1 MSCQRAVQAM
11 VLLLAAAAVLST
23 APSALAEGYMDVVIL
38 ERYTQE
44 LSTSL
49 VPLVLNGTRVIE
61 AYFNFS
67 VTDDVLGSQADS
79 FTFTVANLDDPSMR
93 QSVPGTTDQSGLLS
107 LSIPFT
113 RSASTHWKVEV
124 KCTVAGDKMLGPL
137 VRVPDDGNA
146 WELQVEYV
154 YELPSNGG
162 NGGNGGGGGGGGG
175 SGAQPLL
182 LRAFDAD
189 LIIVA
194 LLSLTVTMLALRGR
208 RPGGRLVAPYGLGA
222 VILFDAFLAMPVAL
236 LINLEQNGVT
246 ISRGAPGPAWL
257 GDLAIA
263 LFVVWLVPFLVT
275 FHRVMTSDVTRGV
288 LGRWTSQGFA
298 GRMRR
303 LGRRLHH
310 DPLSHARVADLLAG
324 IGVASACVAI
334 VMVLIM

>member
-1 MSCQRAVQAM
+1 MLLAV
-11 VLLLAAAAVLST
+11 VAAAAAL
-23 APSALAEGYMDVVIL
+23 PPALAESQPDVVIL

-44 LSTSL
+44 GEMTI
-49 VPLVLNGTRVIE
+49 VPLVLNGTRVLE

-67 VTDDVLGSQADS
+67 VTDDVLSSQPDS
-79 FTFTVANLDDPSMR
+79 FTFTVSNVEEPSVR

-107 LSIPFT
+107 VSLPFT
-113 RSASTHWKVEV
+113 RTASTHWRVEV
-124 KCTVAGDKMLGPL
+124 KCTVAGDKMLGPI
-137 VRVPDDGNA
+137 VRQEDAGNA

-162 NGGNGGGGGGGGG
+162 NGGGGGGGGGGDSNG
-175 SGAQPLL
+175 QPLL
-182 LRAFDAD
+182 LRAFDAN
-189 LIIVA
+189 LIVVA
-194 LLSLTVTMLALRGR
+194 LLSLTVAMLAIRGR
-208 RPGGRLVAPYGLGA
+208 RPGGRLAAPYGLGA

-263 LFVVWLVPFLVT
+263 LFVVWLVPFLAT
-275 FHRVMTSDVTRGV
+275 FHRVMTSDVTKGV

-298 GRMRR
+298 GRMGRF
-303 LGRRLHH
+303 GRRVGH
-310 DPLSHARVADLLAG
+310 DPLSHARVADLLACIG
-324 IGVASACVAI
+324 IASAIIAV